1 MTSPLSIAMAV
12 VLGIIC
18 LASGLLLGAMPMQN
32 SKMTERQ
39 RRVSSLLCFIIA
51 IVYIVLL
58 FSGQDIPTW
67 TMLRGIF
74 AGFGIGKIPPV
85 HNFLV
90 SKWDFL
96 KPYEPKKSKQRRR
109 K

>member
-18 LASGLLLGAMPMQN
+18 LASGLLLSAMPMQN

-58 FSGQDIPTW
+58 FSGQDMATW
-67 TMLRGIF
+67 TMLGGIF

>member
-58 FSGQDIPTW
+58 FSGQDMATW
-67 TMLRGIF
+67 TMLGGIF
-74 AGFGIGKIPPV
+74 AGFGIGKRVVMIGQIVATAGCNDVEIVVALWPD
-85 HNFLV
+85 
-90 SKWDFL
+90 ST
-96 KPYEPKKSKQRRR
+96 
-109 K
+109 

>member
-58 FSGQDIPTW
+58 FSGQDLATW
-67 TMLRGIF
+67 TMLGGIAIIF
-74 AGFGIGKIPPV
+74 AAYA
-85 HNFLV
+85 LYV
-90 SKWDFL
+90 SSCIHFDAFFF
-96 KPYEPKKSKQRRR
+96 SSRRR
-109 K
+109 HT